1 MSHQNQGSFIMTHK
15 TWTVLIGFLLGFIP
29 AVKVSGQSSWLGDLS
44 SAIPRVN
51 PATPT
56 SAGGLWSTN
65 ALPVSGSLGMG
76 TTGIRQDWRIGVV
89 IENRDVGAVVTQV
102 QPGSAAQ
109 QAGIS
114 AGDVIVGAGPNRIGF
129 VDGRVVDLAE
139 VARSFADNFGRI
151 SLVVLDN
158 RTRQL
163 RNVSVNMMSNAT
175 SLSGNLVLQD
185 NGFLPVDAVAI
196 IELRNVTRP
205 FFQVQGGQAMF
216 NVSRQGPF
224 AYSLNIDPRFL
235 DPSDQYELRA
245 SISSRG
251 QMLYSS
257 QSSLLRST
265 DLNRRLDLL
274 LQPSNFSTATAG
286 GVVSAA
292 YPSFGSS
299 TGNIVQELQAL
310 LGRQPMANE
319 ITAWDSFLLNG
330 NTLQSMRQRI
340 LANPQLRS
348 NFGNDAMYIQHVFT
362 NVMGRNPSQTEL
374 SFWLTRLKA
383 TNSPEV
389 VINEMLRQ

>member
-1 MSHQNQGSFIMTHK
+1 MTNK
-15 TWTVLIGFLLGFIP
+15 TWTLLIGLMLGFTP
-29 AVKVSGQSSWLGDLS
+29 AADIFGQNSWLGDLS

-51 PATPT
+51 PAAPT
-56 SAGGLWSTN
+56 AAGGVWSPN
-65 ALPVSGSLGMG
+65 AIPSNGSLGMG

-185 NGFLPVDAVAI
+185 NGFLPADAVAI

-235 DPSDQYELRA
+235 DPLDQYELRA

-251 QMLYSS
+251 QMLYST
-257 QSSLLRST
+257 QSTLLRST
-265 DLNRRLDLL
+265 DLNRRWDIL

-299 TGNIVQELQAL
+299 NPNIVQELQSL

-319 ITAWDSFLLNG
+319 ITAWDSFLQSG

-348 NFGNDAMYIQHVFT
+348 NFGNDAMYVQHIFT

-374 SFWLTRLKA
+374 SFWLTRLRA
-383 TNSPEV
+383 TNSPDV
-389 VINEMLRQ
+389 VINEMSRQ

>member
-1 MSHQNQGSFIMTHK
+1 MSHLNQGSFIMTYK
-15 TWTVLIGFLLGFIP
+15 TWTVLIGFLLGFTPI
-29 AVKVSGQSSWLGDLS
+29 AKVSGQSSWLGDLS

-51 PATPT
+51 PAAPT
-56 SAGGLWSTN
+56 ATGGVWSPSAMPSN
-65 ALPVSGSLGMG
+65 GSLGMG

-89 IENRDVGAVVTQV
+89 IENRDIGAVVTQV

-109 QAGIS
+109 QAGIA

-265 DLNRRLDLL
+265 DLNRRWDIL

-292 YPSFGSS
+292 YPSFGSP
-299 TGNIVQELQAL
+299 TANIVQELQSL

-319 ITAWDSFLLNG
+319 ITAWDSFLQSG

-374 SFWLTRLKA
+374 SFWLTRLRA
-383 TNSPEV
+383 TNSPDT
-389 VINEMLRQ
+389 VINEMSRQ

>member
-1 MSHQNQGSFIMTHK
+1 MTHK